1 MSADSPDRFEPSA
14 QQKAKQGKSA
24 SKRIALFVFIGAGF
38 IFTLVATSIL
48 NSGGGVNGSNAP
60 VNLFEASRGAQSIAP
75 PRPKPPEPEPV
86 QTPPPPPAPKPQPA
100 RQAYIPVPKV
110 SDMRKQNQVQRLLA
124 ANAPTSIQAFREQTN
139 NGGGSGQSGNNS
151 DTLAEVSRLLSN
163 APAST
168 ANPAS
173 ELAMPF
179 MPQQQNSQPDPNGW
193 NRKDAFTKQDL
204 PEEYSQYTVVSPRS
218 TFELKSGTLLP
229 CVLISGLNSDLPG
242 NMTAQVSENVF
253 DTATGRYLLIPRGSK
268 LIGTYDNQ
276 ISYGQS
282 RVLVMWSRLI
292 FPDGSSLVLDNLKGA
307 DQSGY
312 SGFKGAVN
320 RHWGSI
326 ISSALF
332 VSLLGAGVEI
342 IAPTDNNNRDTN
354 DPRTILAE
362 NAASAVADAIA
373 QIIQREANRQP
384 TIKIKPG
391 YRFMIFVQHDI
402 IFPRVWRN

>member
-24 SKRIALFVFIGAGF
+24 SKRIALFVFIGAGI

-86 QTPPPPPAPKPQPA
+86 QTPPPTPAPKPQPA
-100 RQAYIPVPKV
+100 RPAYIPVPKV

-173 ELAMPF
+173 EFAMPF

-193 NRKDAFTKQDL
+193 NRKD
-204 PEEYSQYTVVSPRS
+204 
-218 TFELKSGTLLP
+218 
-229 CVLISGLNSDLPG
+229 
-242 NMTAQVSENVF
+242 
-253 DTATGRYLLIPRGSK
+253 
-268 LIGTYDNQ
+268 
-276 ISYGQS
+276 
-282 RVLVMWSRLI
+282 
-292 FPDGSSLVLDNLKGA
+292 
-307 DQSGY
+307 
-312 SGFKGAVN
+312 
-320 RHWGSI
+320 
-326 ISSALF
+326 
-332 VSLLGAGVEI
+332 VSL
-342 IAPTDNNNRDTN
+342 NRICLKN
-354 DPRTILAE
+354 IL
-362 NAASAVADAIA
+362 NTPSFLRAV
-373 QIIQREANRQP
+373 P
-384 TIKIKPG
+384 LS
-391 YRFMIFVQHDI
+391 
-402 IFPRVWRN
+402 